1 MSAGW
6 RTGARAPCCSLFLP
20 WTLPRSHGWRGELA
34 GRGRAGTAAG
44 RAPRRPLPPWDSSV
58 GFGFIFNNVF
68 PSGLSPPTLDSV
80 ARSRR
85 GPGGHWVRGC
95 VALGRSRWGSP
106 APLPPPGGWMWP
118 PIRRAPK
125 AAGGHRFALCWPRAR
140 VHRPLYRAGGG
151 LAPCGETRQKLIYIM
166 YSLVPFWILTVL
178 FFYTLFKP

>member
-6 RTGARAPCCSLFLP
+6 RTGARAPCCSPFLP
-20 WTLPRSHGWRGELA
+20 WTLARSHGWRGELA

-80 ARSRR
+80 AGSRR

-95 VALGRSRWGSP
+95 VALGRSRWGG
-106 APLPPPGGWMWP
+106 APRLCRPRGAGCGPPPSAGRRRQREGSALPCAGPGCVYIDPCIEPGGALLPAERLDRNSSILCTLWF
-118 PIRRAPK
+118 
-125 AAGGHRFALCWPRAR
+125 RFG
-140 VHRPLYRAGGG
+140 Y
-151 LAPCGETRQKLIYIM
+151 
-166 YSLVPFWILTVL
+166 
-178 FFYTLFKP
+178 